1 MQMGAAASQ
10 GLSLVM
16 SAATTPQRSQQSI
29 QPVGVANTRLEYRR
43 MFWVL
48 PSGGNPL

>member
-16 SAATTPQRSQQSI
+16 SAATTPQRSHK
-29 QPVGVANTRLEYRR
+29 PTKVGATNTRLEYSRIS
-43 MFWVL
+43 WVL